1 MTFQNDRHQRAVG
14 QGFFHTGELS
24 EDGTERLRYVYDC
37 GALPAYAVARD
48 LAIDYY
54 LSRVP
59 PGARL
64 DLLFLSHAHDD
75 HINGVPRLLA
85 SGLKVNTIVLPLMN
99 VIDRLIAFGRAVDE
113 NPAAATD
120 FYREFT
126 LDPTAALGRFDPDLI
141 LYVEPGSRDGGAP
154 GSGDESIDGP
164 FDPGA
169 RGEDAKREPATW
181 KLVGKGRV
189 IYDDP
194 RVAASTAANVAA
206 GNRTAVMPDT
216 KAVMVPGAKAE
227 WLLAPFV
234 DPGVTIHAAV
244 FRGALAKALGMTRQA
259 LRAWLLIPAN
269 VETLVTAHA
278 SELAAAYK
286 AVKTDLNITSLSLY
300 SGPAV
305 TRTPL
310 PRMARA
316 QFGQVHHRAAGS
328 DSRIAWL
335 ATGDAALKQQARR
348 ATFLGHYGRL
358 LDQVMTL
365 TLPHHGSEGN
375 FHPDLLD
382 RIAPELCLVAADFR
396 KKWRHPGS
404 TVVQSVSS
412 RGLFLQ
418 IVTSDPRSKTTE
430 LVTIG

>member
-24 EDGTERLRYVYDC
+24 EDGIERLRYIYDC

-48 LAIDYY
+48 LAIDDY
-54 LSRVP
+54 LGGVP

-75 HINGVPRLLA
+75 HINGLPRLLA
-85 SGLKVNTIVLPLMN
+85 SGLKVDTIVLPLMN

-120 FYREFT
+120 FFREFT
-126 LDPTAALGRFDPDLI
+126 LNPTAALGRFDPDLI

-154 GSGDESIDGP
+154 GSGDEPIDGP
-164 FDPGA
+164 FDPVS
-169 RGEDAKREPATW
+169 RREDAKREPATW

-194 RVAASTAANVAA
+194 RVAASAVNVAA

-234 DPGVTIHAAV
+234 DPSVTTHAAV

-259 LRAWLLIPAN
+259 LRAWLLTPAN
-269 VETLVTAHA
+269 VKTLVTAHA
-278 SELAAAYK
+278 SELAASYK
-286 AVKTDLNITSLSLY
+286 AVKSDLNITSLSLY

-310 PRMARA
+310 PRAAGA

-335 ATGDAALKQQARR
+335 ATGDAALKQPVRR
-348 ATFLGHYGRL
+348 ATFLSHYDRL

-365 TLPHHGSEGN
+365 TLAHHGSEGN

-382 RIAPELCLVAADFR
+382 RITPVLCLVAADFR
-396 KKWRHPGS
+396 KNWRHPGS
-404 TVVQSVSS
+404 AVVQAVSS

-418 IVTSDPRSKTTE
+418 VVTSDPRSKATE